1 MGCITCRAMAV
12 QSGLPEGI
20 VLSLTGLRLVLL
32 VTVLAALAEA
42 GCAVFTIDTWR
53 NKYLG
58 PGQSVAT
65 AGSTLV
71 TLADLERSN
80 GVFLGIAMSG
90 GGSRAANFSA
100 AVLLELED
108 LGLLKYVTAI
118 SSVSGSSLT
127 AAYYGLFRD
136 NRKDRWNRK
145 HVREVLAK
153 NFEARWIGRWF
164 LPQNIARYWLT
175 NFSRSDIME
184 DVLDSNLFEQNPYKG
199 QYNKVNRPEPAFRL
213 SRHTPIV
220 FAMACHQKILSAIAQ
235 HVLFPG
241 CAMQ

>member
-1 MGCITCRAMAV
+1 MVSVEVPLQRSRCPLVPTERASGESPMGCIRCRAMAV
-12 QSGLPEGI
+12 QSGLPQGI

-32 VTVLAALAEA
+32 LILTVLVALAEA

-58 PGQSVAT
+58 PGQFVPT

-80 GVFLGIAMSG
+80 GVYLGIAMSG
-90 GGSRAANFSA
+90 GCSRAANFSA

-145 HVREVLAK
+145 H
-153 NFEARWIGRWF
+153 
-164 LPQNIARYWLT
+164 
-175 NFSRSDIME
+175 
-184 DVLDSNLFEQNPYKG
+184 
-199 QYNKVNRPEPAFRL
+199 
-213 SRHTPIV
+213 
-220 FAMACHQKILSAIAQ
+220 
-235 HVLFPG
+235 
-241 CAMQ
+241 